1 MYNINGMHNHLRNN
15 MKKTTSKSKWENLKN
30 QALKNVEVQEGYD
43 KARRSYELAE
53 KVRKIREKIGLS
65 QRELAQRMGT
75 TQPSIARLEAGGN
88 PNVGTLVKNS

>member
-1 MYNINGMHNHLRNN
+1 MKALLSNRRFNIDEYQREY
-15 MKKTTSKSKWENLKN
+15 KWENLKN